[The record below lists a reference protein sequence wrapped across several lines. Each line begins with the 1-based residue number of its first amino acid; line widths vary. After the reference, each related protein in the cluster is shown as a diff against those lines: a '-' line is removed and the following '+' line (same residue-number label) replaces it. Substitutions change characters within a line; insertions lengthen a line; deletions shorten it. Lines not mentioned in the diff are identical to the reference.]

1 MPKLWRSWL
10 KSLIERH
17 NNCIVK
23 NNQFASLGST
33 ALLILYKTIAMDTY
47 TINSALAP
55 QRETLLNHSL
65 YSRVKTIEDLRSFME
80 GHVYAVW
87 DFMSLLKAL
96 QIKLTCTAVPWLP
109 VGNPEIRYLI
119 NEIVLAEETD
129 VNADGQRQSHFEMYR
144 DAMLDSGADV
154 SELDTFLQDVVET
167 QNIFVSIK
175 HSSLHPD
182 IKQFLDFTFRVIEEG
197 KPHEIAAAFTFGRED
212 LIPDMFTEILRN
224 FEANFPEA
232 DLKKLI
238 YYFERHIELDA
249 DEHGPMAMQMIADL
263 CDNDPVKWN
272 DVEEISKKALE
283 KRIALW
289 DAIEEKMLQQDL
301 ASI

>member
-1 MPKLWRSWL
+1 MNIS
-10 KSLIERH
+10 
-17 NNCIVK
+17 
-23 NNQFASLGST
+23 
-33 ALLILYKTIAMDTY
+33 
-47 TINSALAP
+47 TINSSILSK
-55 QRETLLNHSL
+55 REVLLNHPL
-65 YSRVKTIEDLRSFME
+65 YNKVKTIDDLRHFVE

-96 QIKLTCTAVPWLP
+96 QAKLTCTNTPWMP

-129 VNADGQRQSHFEMYR
+129 LNAEGHRQSHYEMYL
-144 DAMLDSGADV
+144 DAMKACGADTSGV
-154 SELDTFLQDVVET
+154 EVFLQDVVET

-175 HSSLHPD
+175 KSSLHEN
-182 IKQFLDFTFRVIEEG
+182 IKAFLDFTFRVIEEG

-212 LIPDMFTEILRN
+212 LIPSMFTGILASFRQ
-224 FEANFPEA
+224 NFPEVNL
-232 DLKKLI
+232 DRLI

-249 DEHGPMAMQMIADL
+249 DEHGPMAMQMITELCGADMR
-263 CDNDPVKWN
+263 KWKEVE
-272 DVEEISKKALE
+272 DVALLALE

-289 DAIEEKMLQQDL
+289 DAIEATVMQHDL